1 MKTGKKNF
9 LRVCIFGLI
18 TAVLLFGLNVFFQ
31 PVWYDW
37 NNYHTMNGFYEEPED
52 TLDTVVLG
60 ASVALTSIAPTELYT
75 NYGIS
80 AYNLGTQRQ
89 PVFASYYWLQEAYR
103 LHSKTLKNVVFDV
116 SAVRE
121 DATKPFYHMAFDS
134 MKLSDVKL
142 RAVWDYTDGDIT
154 ETLNFMI
161 PLLSYHNR
169 WSSLNSSD
177 FEKFTLDPD
186 LGTRGYFYLGYIY
199 ADRAG
204 YDNVPDK
211 LPILDTEA
219 KPGKLDESSVEYL
232 RKMADFCKEKGLN
245 LLFVRTTTNNWN
257 SGFHN
262 AIQPLADELGIE
274 FLDFNFD
281 PLYDSYGYV
290 HAYDTKDGNHLNYY
304 GATKFTK
311 WLGQY
316 LVDNYGATDVRGKPG
331 YEHIEEQVKEYNA
344 RVVEHSKLV
353 SAESITDYLKVASA
367 SDNTVLI
374 SVMDD
379 AALTLTDKDKQIFA
393 ELGLS
398 QLSSID
404 YCDSYIGVIN
414 NGQVVHENLKKAND
428 ADTNPI
434 TYSGRLSDGSTY
446 SMLSAGSKHGKAA
459 HIKINGEKAIDA
471 SRGFNIVVFSNVTQE
486 IDDATTFDTFIRTTR
501 ELYGVHNTNLLL
513 DEEELKKEHD
523 PDSVEGR
530 IIAYEERI
538 DRLKEQTRL
547 QNKIGKNNLFGFLL
561 NYWKDDDN
569 VICLSVYD
577 QAASKLT
584 TKDRQYFIK
593 FGLPQLATIEFND
606 SYVAYIESGENGKV
620 ITEKK
625 SNIEQVFWNDVPGF
639 YLKSGSTTTGRVC
652 SIKINGEEYAG
663 KKRGINVVVFNKNL
677 GEVIARANFN
687 TYSNPL
693 TY

>member
-37 NNYHTMNGFYEEPED
+37 NNYYTMNGFYEEPEN

-89 PVFASYYWLQEAYR
+89 PVFASYYWLQETYR

-219 KPGKLDESSVEYL
+219 KPGKLDENSVEYL
-232 RKMADFCKEKGLN
+232 RKMADFCKEKRLN
-245 LLFVRTTTNNWN
+245 LLFVRTTTNNWD

-331 YEHIEEQVKEYNA
+331 YEHIEE
-344 RVVEHSKLV
+344 KLR
-353 SAESITDYLKVASA
+353 SLGAEI
-367 SDNTVLI
+367 
-374 SVMDD
+374 
-379 AALTLTDKDKQIFA
+379 
-393 ELGLS
+393 
-398 QLSSID
+398 
-404 YCDSYIGVIN
+404 
-414 NGQVVHENLKKAND
+414 
-428 ADTNPI
+428 
-434 TYSGRLSDGSTY
+434 RR
-446 SMLSAGSKHGKAA
+446 
-459 HIKINGEKAIDA
+459 EK
-471 SRGFNIVVFSNVTQE
+471 
-486 IDDATTFDTFIRTTR
+486 
-501 ELYGVHNTNLLL
+501 
-513 DEEELKKEHD
+513 
-523 PDSVEGR
+523 
-530 IIAYEERI
+530 
-538 DRLKEQTRL
+538 
-547 QNKIGKNNLFGFLL
+547 
-561 NYWKDDDN
+561 
-569 VICLSVYD
+569 
-577 QAASKLT
+577 
-584 TKDRQYFIK
+584 
-593 FGLPQLATIEFND
+593 
-606 SYVAYIESGENGKV
+606 
-620 ITEKK
+620 
-625 SNIEQVFWNDVPGF
+625 
-639 YLKSGSTTTGRVC
+639 
-652 SIKINGEEYAG
+652 
-663 KKRGINVVVFNKNL
+663 
-677 GEVIARANFN
+677 
-687 TYSNPL
+687 
-693 TY
+693 